1 MTMTDPT
8 RGQGEPRPPQPE
20 PGPAGR
26 PEPAGAGAAL
36 SGRVR
41 TLLVGSLVLNLLLG
55 GIFAGSAIANWSG
68 RGGSGTRDLAFGPF
82 TEALSRSDRMAMR
95 GAFLS
100 RMPDLR
106 DARRAAQADFGE
118 VIAAI
123 RSTPFDRAALEAA
136 FARLRERTAER
147 IAVGEDLL
155 VERIAQMPPEARL
168 AFAARLEERI
178 SRGSHMDREDR

>member
-1 MTMTDPT
+1 MTMTDPP
-8 RGQGEPRPPQPE
+8 RGHGEPQPPHPD

-26 PEPAGAGAAL
+26 PEPAGAGTAL
-36 SGRVR
+36 SGRAR
-41 TLLVGSLVLNLLLG
+41 ALLFGSLVLNLLLG
-55 GIFAGSAIANWSG
+55 GIFAGSAIASWSG
-68 RGGSGTRDLAFGPF
+68 RGGSGPRDLAFGPF
-82 TEALSRSDRMAMR
+82 TEALSSSDRMAMR

-106 DARRAAQADFGE
+106 DARRAARTDFGA

-136 FARLRERTAER
+136 FVRLRERAAER

-155 VERIAQMPPEARL
+155 VERIAQMSPEARL